1 MARYEIR
8 AWGGRVFAIE
18 ADSSTAAKRAVCKIL
33 GRPAN
38 APLIGIKGMS
48 ARKLSNQTPC
58 QQ

>member
-8 AWGGRVFAIE
+8 AWGGRTFTVE
-18 ADSSTAAKRAVCKIL
+18 ADSSTAAKRTVCKIL

-38 APLIGIKGMS
+38 APLIGIKGMT
-48 ARKLSNQTPC
+48 ARKLSNQPSY